1 MTIMKRK
8 IIILILIVVVST
20 SFAML
25 VSCDRNNGE
34 DEVKYTITFEENGGT
49 EVEDLKLLPGEEI
62 PIPPAPIKEYFTF
75 EYWCGDAALTSRY
88 TFGVMPAQDIVLYA
102 KWKPQQ
108 AVKITFESNGGSAVE
123 DIIAVADGT
132 VSAPE
137 APVKEGYSFAG
148 WYLDEGLTEY
158 FAFDAA
164 PTENVTLYARWIIS
178 EGNFLVKYVVNE
190 QSYATQSVK
199 GGSQI
204 APPEL
209 DESLV
214 VEWYTDQSYSSAFD
228 FSTAVNVN
236 TTLYAIVYTDGLSF
250 NNGVVKG
257 YNGECSKVVIPA
269 LYNGT
274 PITAIAESAFYK
286 NTLITEVELP
296 TSVQSIGNYAFY
308 DCSYLNS
315 INLTKNVKT
324 LGEYAFYKN
333 VRLENV
339 GEITGITAIGAGT
352 FLGCEKLSSLTLSE
366 NIQRVGAYAF
376 ADCSSIK
383 NITLP
388 DTVTSIGNY
397 AFSGCSLLSFFTIPR
412 SLTTLGAG
420 VFEDCINLTQMAVAA
435 GNTKFSIVD
444 RNLYTD
450 MQRTLVMFL
459 QADKSD
465 TSYTTR
471 NETKIMEGAF
481 ASLNKLTSITIGPN
495 VTEIEMGALKNTQG
509 LEELTVPF
517 LGDGSTKL
525 YLSYIFGA
533 PSALGNGMTGVYV
546 PSSLKKVTITNSV
559 TAVPEYAFY
568 GCIGLEEI
576 VGLENAKSYGSYAF
590 SYTAIKSFE
599 IPKSVTSIGQGS
611 SGASAFSGCY
621 SLENV
626 TVADDNSVYA
636 SYDGGIYNKSFTVL
650 YYVPSAKT
658 EINFAEGIT
667 EISGYAFASSNI
679 TSIEVPES
687 VQEIGFRAFYNANKL
702 NYLKLPF
709 IGGSRTEN
717 SYMLYLFGGSIT
729 TSNDTTRVTNSNLV
743 PASLETIDYYGADN
757 IPNYAFYACKGL
769 KNVTYGDE
777 ITEIGDYA
785 FSLTALEEFVL
796 GSGVT
801 TLGDFAFANISSL
814 EGSVVVPGRIT
825 HMGKGCFGHNR
836 NITSVT
842 IEEGVTEIGYGA
854 FISYSEMDSSTG
866 TTYYYSSLT
875 EINIPASVT
884 FIDRLAFDGAG
895 RSYSSTH
902 STHILYPVSV
912 NIAEGSKLT
921 EIGYGA
927 FAESGIQSI
936 VLPASLE
943 YLGGQVRY
951 KDDGEEEQRGS
962 VFLSCSNLKSV
973 TIGTAE
979 EGSNLKTIGSL
990 TFAYCTSLTTLSIYK
1005 NVEND
1010 SDVPTFETEPLSS
1023 GARAHIFYN
1032 GAVPTINVLG
1042 ANFYKEN
1049 EAWSAFVQNIYE
1061 IKG

>member
-1 MTIMKRK
+1 MKRK
-8 IIILILIVVVST
+8 IIILMLIVVAAVSIV
-20 SFAML
+20 ML
-25 VSCDRNNGE
+25 ISCDRDKGK
-34 DEVKYTITFEENGGT
+34 DQVKYTITFEENGGS
-49 EVEDLKLLPGEEI
+49 EVEDLELLPGEEI
-62 PIPPAPIKEYFTF
+62 SVPAAPVKEYFTF
-75 EYWCGDAALTSRY
+75 EYWCGDVALTSRY

-123 DIIAVADGT
+123 DLVAVAGGAI
-132 VSAPE
+132 SAPE
-137 APVKEGYSFAG
+137 DPVREGYSFAG
-148 WYLDEGLTEY
+148 WYLDDGLTEY
-158 FAFDAA
+158 FAFDVA
-164 PTENVTLYARWIIS
+164 PAENVTLHARWIIS
-178 EGNFLVKYVVNE
+178 QGNFLVNYVVNG
-190 QSYATQSVK
+190 QSFSTQSVK

-204 APPEL
+204 EAPEL

-214 VEWYTDQSYSSAFD
+214 VEWYADQTYNSAFD
-228 FSTAVNVN
+228 FSTGINAN
-236 TTLYAIVYTDGLSF
+236 TTLYAIAYTDGLSF
-250 NNGVVKG
+250 NNGVVTG

-269 LYNGT
+269 LYNGIT
-274 PITAIAESAFYK
+274 VTAIAESVFYK

-315 INLTKNVKT
+315 VNLTKNVKA

-333 VRLENV
+333 VRLENL
-339 GEITGITAIGAGT
+339 GEITGITEIGAGT
-352 FLGCEKLSSLTLSE
+352 FLGCVKLSSFTLSDKI
-366 NIQRVGAYAF
+366 NRIGAYAF
-376 ADCSSIK
+376 ADCSAIT

-388 DTVTSIGNY
+388 ETVTSIGNY
-397 AFSGCSLLSFFTIPR
+397 AFSGCSLLSSFTIPR

-420 VFEDCINLTQMAVAA
+420 VFEDCRNLTQMSVAA

-450 MQRTLVMFL
+450 MQRTLVMYL

-481 ASLNKLTSITIGPN
+481 ASRNKLTSITIGSN
-495 VTEIEMGALKNTQG
+495 VTEIEMGALKNMQG
-509 LEELTVPF
+509 LEELTIPF
-517 LGDGSTKL
+517 LGDGSSKL

-533 PSALGNGMTGVYV
+533 PSAQGNGMTGVYV

-559 TAVPEYAFY
+559 AAVPEYAFY

-590 SYTAIKSFE
+590 SYTGIKSFE
-599 IPKSVTSIGQGS
+599 IPKSVTSIGQSS

-621 SLENV
+621 SLESV
-626 TVADDNSVYA
+626 IVADDNSVYA

-658 EINFAEGIT
+658 EISFAENIT
-667 EISGYAFASSNI
+667 EISSYAFASGNI

-717 SYMLYLFGGSIT
+717 RYMLYLFGGSIT
-729 TSNDTTRVTNSNLV
+729 TNNGTTRVTNSDLV
-743 PASLETIDYYGADN
+743 PASLETIDYCGADN
-757 IPNYAFYACKGL
+757 VPNYAFYACKGL
-769 KNVTYGDE
+769 KNVTYSNE

-785 FSLTALEEFVL
+785 FSLTAIEEFVL
-796 GSGVT
+796 GDGVT
-801 TLGDFAFANISSL
+801 KLGNFAFSNISSL
-814 EGSVVVPGRIT
+814 TGSVVIPGRIT
-825 HMGKGCFGHNR
+825 HMGTGCFGHNR

-842 IEEGVTEIGYGA
+842 IEEGVTEISYGA
-854 FISYSEMDSSTG
+854 FISYSELDSSTG
-866 TTYYYSSLT
+866 TSYYYSSLT

-895 RSYSSTH
+895 RSYSSTY
-902 STHILYPVSV
+902 STHILYPVTV
-912 NIAEGSKLT
+912 NIAEGSKLR

-951 KDDGEEEQRGS
+951 KDDGEEELRGS

-973 TIGTAE
+973 TIGNAE

-1005 NVEND
+1005 EVEND

-1032 GAVPTINVLG
+1032 GAVPTINVIG
-1042 ANFYKEN
+1042 ANVYKEN

-1061 IKG
+1061 IKD